1 MASVAGVAKA
11 RAAGVGKAVEARAG
25 VANDG
30 GASFHGDD
38 AYDDGGASHPSTI
51 LQAMNDPINM
61 AFLVLIVQDQ

>member
-1 MASVAGVAKA
+1 MAGVAKA

-30 GASFHGDD
+30 GASFHGGD

-51 LQAMNDPINM
+51 LQAMNDPT
-61 AFLVLIVQDQ
+61 